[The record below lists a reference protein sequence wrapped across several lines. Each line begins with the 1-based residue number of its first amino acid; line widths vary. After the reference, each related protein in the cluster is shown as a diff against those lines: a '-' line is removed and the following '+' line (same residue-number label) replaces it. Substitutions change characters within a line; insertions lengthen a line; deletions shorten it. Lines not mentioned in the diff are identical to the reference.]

1 MYAYTTHI
9 PPSFRPSKA
18 VFTCCSMMYCSHAS
32 TSSPSTPKER
42 GGALIQRRLRTTC
55 LCDARTTNLLYLLCP
70 LSPSFPQV
78 QAGKYARREPTYSQP
93 PFCIFIF
100 LERGSTSRERG
111 KEGSLPAKSGTALT
125 WRSWDTGRRMM
136 DEGSKT
142 ALRRG
147 GKLVPGSKGRGHRTS
162 CRLFQIPIACEALNL
177 EALEM
182 SCWML
187 STGVHTTKHA

>member
-70 LSPSFPQV
+70 LTPSFPQV

-100 LERGSTSRERG
+100 FG
-111 KEGSLPAKSGTALT
+111 K
-125 WRSWDTGRRMM
+125 
-136 DEGSKT
+136 
-142 ALRRG
+142 
-147 GKLVPGSKGRGHRTS
+147 
-162 CRLFQIPIACEALNL
+162 
-177 EALEM
+177 
-182 SCWML
+182 
-187 STGVHTTKHA
+187 GVHLKRKGQRRISPGQEWDRADVEVLGHWEKDDG